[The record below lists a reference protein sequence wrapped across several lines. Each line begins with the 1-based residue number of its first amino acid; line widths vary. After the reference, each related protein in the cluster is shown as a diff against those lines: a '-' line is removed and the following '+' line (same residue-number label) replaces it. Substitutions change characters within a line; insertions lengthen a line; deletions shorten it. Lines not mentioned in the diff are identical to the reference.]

1 VTQVIV
7 DTFVVLLVTPYVV
20 HKLGQAR
27 YGLWALAGV
36 LTVYVRLLDFGV
48 ARSLIKYVAELHA
61 RKESAE
67 ISYLVNTAVLLHVL
81 LGISLVGLVWWWRW
95 PLIVYVFRVP
105 EALRP
110 EALAI
115 FVGVTA
121 VSALRLVSGIFA
133 SVLDGLQRMELTSAT
148 SVLGRILSAVG
159 SVIALQLG
167 FGLPGLVIKNAVVT
181 VMIGILNLLLTR
193 RLLYTLVL
201 SPRFFSAA
209 SAGRLFHFGA
219 NFQIVNLMVFLIDPF
234 NKWLLGRTVSIESVG
249 YYEIAT
255 QVVARVV
262 VLFRAVADA
271 IYPAVSELQALVGP
285 LLLSHVYRRA
295 TRHLVTISLPA
306 FTLMVVLSDALVD
319 LWLGPGYPDIVR
331 ALRILGV
338 ARLVSITATPALF
351 IAQGFGRPDLG
362 MYAMVASGIL
372 NLSVS
377 PLLAPR
383 MGFDGVICANALA
396 IASGSLLMFVLFH
409 RAFGVRPTKLI
420 NAIGTKAFLLN
431 LGLAMALVSTRV
443 WVQTLS
449 PLQLAIHV
457 GVYLVVYGVGLLLVG
472 YFDADDKRLVAQML
486 PDRLSKRLS

>member
-1 VTQVIV
+1 MTRVIV
-7 DTFVVLLVTPYVV
+7 ETLVVLLVTPYVV

-48 ARSLIKYVAELHA
+48 ARSLIKYVAEFHA
-61 RKESAE
+61 RKGSAE
-67 ISYLVNTAVLLHVL
+67 INHLVNTAALLYVMM
-81 LGISLVGLVWWWRW
+81 GVSLVGLVWWLRW

-105 EALRP
+105 EALQP

-115 FVGVTA
+115 FVGVTV
-121 VSALRLVSGIFA
+121 VSVLRLVSGVFE

-148 SVLGRILSAVG
+148 SVLDRTLSAVG

-167 FGLPGLVIKNAVVT
+167 FGLPGLVVKNAVVA
-181 VMIGILNLLLTR
+181 VVVGILNLLLIR
-193 RLLYTLVL
+193 RLLSTLVL
-201 SPRFFSAA
+201 SPRFFSVA
-209 SAGRLFHFGA
+209 SAGRLFRFGA

-234 NKWLLGRTVSIESVG
+234 NKWLLGRAVSIESVG

-271 IYPAVSELQALVGP
+271 IYPAVSELQALLGH
-285 LLLSHVYRRA
+285 LSLSRVYRRA
-295 TRHLVTISLPA
+295 TRHLATISLPA
-306 FTLMVVLSDALVD
+306 FTLMVVLSDALID
-319 LWLGPGYPDIVR
+319 LWLGPGYPDVVR
-331 ALRILGV
+331 ALRILGM

-372 NLSVS
+372 NLTVS
-377 PLLAPR
+377 SLLVPR
-383 MGFDGVICANALA
+383 MGFDGVIYANALA
-396 IASGSLLMFVLFH
+396 IASGSLLMFVFFH
-409 RAFGVRPTKLI
+409 HAFRIRPTELV

-431 LGLAMALVSTRV
+431 LGLAMALVSVRALA
-443 WVQTLS
+443 QTLS
-449 PLQLAIHV
+449 LLLLAVHV
-457 GVYLVVYGVGLLLVG
+457 GVYLVAYSIGLLLVG
-472 YFDADDKRLVAQML
+472 YFDADDRRLVVQML
-486 PDRLSKRLS
+486 PDRLTKHLS